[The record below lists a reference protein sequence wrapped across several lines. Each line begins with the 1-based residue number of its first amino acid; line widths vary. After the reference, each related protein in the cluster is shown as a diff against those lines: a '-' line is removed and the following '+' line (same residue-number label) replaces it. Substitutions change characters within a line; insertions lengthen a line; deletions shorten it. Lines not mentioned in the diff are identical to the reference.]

1 MSKFKTQGAKK
12 KIQWLETLYEIT
24 RDVNSTLGLK
34 KCLKTIVEKTSNL
47 LNVDRVS
54 LMLLD
59 KKKRELTIECATGIS
74 NHVIKNA
81 RVKLGQGVSGWVAK
95 KGKPLLINDIS
106 KDKRFRPREKGRY
119 YTRSLLSV
127 PLKARREVIGVLNIN
142 NKAKK
147 QIFNKDDLD
156 LLSALA
162 NEASI
167 AIANARLYEELL
179 FANERLKELDRL
191 RSEFVANVSHELSTP
206 LATCRYFVSI
216 LLKELAGTISGQQ
229 KEYLN
234 LMEANIDRLTHLINN
249 LLSLS
254 KIEAGKLELRR
265 QQTKINNLV
274 IEVFKNFEAQAQAKG
289 INLQN
294 LLTENLPD
302 VFIDNERIIEVLNNL
317 IGNALK
323 FTPSDGRIWVEA
335 MIASGYAGHKNL
347 EIKVS
352 DTGRGIPAEDV
363 DKIFDKFHQMEKGL
377 PQGSR
382 GTGLGLAISREIIQ
396 LHGGNIWAE
405 SELGKGSRFIF
416 TLPIFDADTFFKVR
430 VGEEIKRARQS
441 SSPLSLLVLL
451 IDDFNKIRDEFSDIE
466 ANQLLLKMEELT
478 RQTVRRPTDVV
489 SRFMQGEIIAVLAGT
504 NKEGAQS
511 LIRRL
516 KTTIEKEDFSTSKGA
531 MKLKILAGTAT
542 YPEDAIET
550 EELIEAAEDSLKL
563 GKGSQDV

>member
-274 IEVFKNFEAQAQAKG
+274 NEVFKNFEAQAQAKG

-294 LLTENLPD
+294 LLAENLPE

-377 PQGSR
+377 PQGTR

>member
-1 MSKFKTQGAKK
+1 MKNKRQALKRK
-12 KIQWLETLYEIT
+12 LEYLETLYGIM
-24 RDVNSTLGLK
+24 RDVNSILGLK
-34 KCLKTIVEKTSNL
+34 RCLKIIVEKAADL
-47 LNVDRVS
+47 LNVERVS

-106 KDKRFRPREKGRY
+106 KDKRFKPREKGKY

-127 PLKARREVIGVLNIN
+127 PLKARGEVIGVLNIN

-167 AIANARLYEELL
+167 AIANARLYEELI

-191 RSEFVANVSHELSTP
+191 KSEFVANVSHELSTP

-274 IEVFKNFEAQAQAKG
+274 NEVFKNFEAQAGAKG
-289 INLQN
+289 INLEN
-294 LLTENLPD
+294 LLTENLPE

-451 IDDFNKIRDEFSDIE
+451 IDDFNKIRDQVSDME

-516 KTTIEKEDFSTSKGA
+516 KTTIEKENFSTSKGA

-563 GKGSQDV
+563 GKGSKDV